1 MAPSYWHLC
10 LDKAVNRELGLRCQ
24 TNRFTEELDEP
35 ANTALSPLTYIS
47 VPGRVFLPGIVF
59 FENCSNYIK

>member
-24 TNRFTEELDEP
+24 TNRFTVELDKP
-35 ANTALSPLTYIS
+35 ANTAPSSLTSIS

-59 FENCSNYIK
+59 